1 MSDRDE
7 DKQNKERNGPAGD
20 GPPEAPAREAAATDE
35 AQGDLAAENA
45 GLKDKLLRALAETE
59 NVRRRAERERNEA
72 AQYGLAGFARDVLA
86 VADNLRRALDHLPAE
101 TLSHADEGL
110 RGFVEGVEMTERE
123 LLNVLER
130 HNIRPIDPKGERF
143 DPHFHQA
150 MFEVEHGD
158 APPGTVVEVIQ
169 TGYAVGDRLLRPAM
183 VGVAKAP
190 SAAPGDSG
198 GRRVDTSA

>member
-7 DKQNKERNGPAGD
+7 DKQNRERNGPVDD
-20 GPPEAPAREAAATDE
+20 GLPEAPAREAAATDE

-59 NVRRRAERERNEA
+59 NVRHRAERERNEA

-101 TLSHADEGL
+101 TLSQADEGL

-130 HNIRPIDPKGERF
+130 HNIRAIHPKGERF

-190 SAAPGDSG
+190 SAAPGDG

>member
-7 DKQNKERNGPAGD
+7 DMQENEHDGPADD
-20 GPPEAPAREAAATDE
+20 GGPAEAPETGAADE
-35 AQGDLAAENA
+35 AESDLAAENA
-45 GLKDKLLRALAETE
+45 ALKDKLLRALAETE
-59 NVRRRAERERNEA
+59 NVRRRAERERSEA
-72 AQYGLAGFARDVLA
+72 AQYGLAGFARDTLA

-101 TLSHADEGL
+101 AREQADERL

-130 HNIRPIDPKGERF
+130 HNIRTINPKGERF

-158 APPGTVVEVIQ
+158 APPGTVVEVVQ
-169 TGYAVGDRLLRPAM
+169 AGYAVGDRLLRPAM

-190 SAAPGDSG
+190 AAAPGNG
-198 GRRVDTSA
+198 GKRVDTSA

>member
-7 DKQNKERNGPAGD
+7 DMQENEHHGPADD
-20 GPPEAPAREAAATDE
+20 GGPAEAPETGAADE
-35 AQGDLAAENA
+35 AESDLAAENA
-45 GLKDKLLRALAETE
+45 ALKDKLLRALAETE
-59 NVRRRAERERNEA
+59 NVRRRAERERSEA
-72 AQYGLAGFARDVLA
+72 AQYGLAGFARDTLA

-101 TLSHADEGL
+101 VREQADERL

-130 HNIRPIDPKGERF
+130 HNIRPINPKGQRF

-158 APPGTVVEVIQ
+158 APPGTVVEVVQ
-169 TGYAVGDRLLRPAM
+169 AGYAVGDRLLRPAM

-190 SAAPGDSG
+190 AAAPGNG
-198 GRRVDTSA
+198 GKRVDTSA